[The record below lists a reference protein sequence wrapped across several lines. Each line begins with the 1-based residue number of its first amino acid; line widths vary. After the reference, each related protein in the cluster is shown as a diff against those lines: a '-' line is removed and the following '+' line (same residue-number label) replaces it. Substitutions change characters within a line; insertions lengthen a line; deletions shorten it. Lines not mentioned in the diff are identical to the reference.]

1 MYAYGVV
8 LLELLTAAE
17 VVDTRRPAACHNLVD
32 WLYSKLHDPAAIQQ
46 ARWDSC
52 SGVKSSTRV
61 PRLAGTTMGE
71 VHTCCTIAAWSAE
84 SLLSSACLLKT
95 RLHGGP
101 HGVSVCYPW
110 P

>member
-46 ARWDSC
+46 VRLYWRTHKPVTVAC
-52 SGVKSSTRV
+52 CQTRN
-61 PRLAGTTMGE
+61 A
-71 VHTCCTIAAWSAE
+71 S
-84 SLLSSACLLKT
+84 
-95 RLHGGP
+95 
-101 HGVSVCYPW
+101 
-110 P
+110 